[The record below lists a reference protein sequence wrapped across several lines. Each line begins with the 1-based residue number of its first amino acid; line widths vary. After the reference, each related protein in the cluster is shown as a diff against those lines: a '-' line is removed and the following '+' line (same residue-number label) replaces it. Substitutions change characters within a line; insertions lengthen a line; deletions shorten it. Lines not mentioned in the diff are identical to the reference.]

1 MLEGILIAVIAVA
14 LYFAVAYTIRIKGKC
29 SGCCGG
35 CPMAGRCQEE
45 RQDQNEHGKE
55 S

>member
-1 MLEGILIAVIAVA
+1 MLEGVLIAAIAVG
-14 LYFAVAYTIRIKGKC
+14 LYFAVAYTIRNRGKC

-45 RQDQNEHGKE
+45 HQERDKHREE